1 MAVDGTYRIAGEGM
15 GVQLDGTLDLQTNGS
30 TLTGT
35 AHLLGLDIPVQNGKV
50 SGNTLTA
57 TIEAP
62 TPMGNMKFKVNATV
76 DGEKISGTLKAL
88 MVSADFYGK
97 RL

>member
-15 GVQLDGTLDLQTNGS
+15 GVQLDGTLNLQTSGS

-35 AHLLGLDIPVQNGKV
+35 AHLLGRDIPVQNGKV
-50 SGNTLTA
+50 SGNALTA